1 MLSLRVIAAKAPIK
15 KGPSKKPKSKKKRV
29 PAHKKVKYTI
39 DEETM
44 DVIVVP
50 EDWPLKLHNY

>member
-1 MLSLRVIAAKAPIK
+1 MFSLTVAAAKAPVK
-15 KGPSKKPKSKKKRV
+15 KGPSKKKKSKNKATI
-29 PAHKKVKYTI
+29 PKKVKYII

-50 EDWPLKLHNY
+50 EDFVFSDP

>member
-1 MLSLRVIAAKAPIK
+1 MFSLTCLASKVPVK
-15 KGPSKKPKSKKKRV
+15 KGPSKKPKSKKKAEI
-29 PAHKKVKYTI
+29 PKKVKYII

-50 EDWPLKLHNY
+50 EEFVFNDI